1 MSLFFDI
8 LISVCWFA
16 GLYFGTNIDNITTG
30 FVKKLVISFLLD
42 VIDAQIMGKRK
53 KLGKK
58 NNE

>member
-1 MSLFFDI
+1 
-8 LISVCWFA
+8 
-16 GLYFGTNIDNITTG
+16 LYFGTNIDNITTG